1 VGDRVDVARAT
12 TALGVTFNN
21 MSQPIAAAKLMEE
34 AFAEASDLESEPDVV
49 RLLTEL
55 ARAYANGQDPRALAT
70 ADRAVAAAERLEL
83 TPTIAE
89 ALMNRGLALA
99 YAGRL
104 QEPIALLRGVLALA
118 ETHGLGQTRLRALNN
133 LAAALSSEDLRA
145 TYEINGEIIEL
156 ARRLG
161 IRSWLGNALQAKVG
175 LAMWVG
181 EWGEADRM
189 IAEIDPTEL
198 PAPLAVAFA
207 ESVAILQAFR
217 GEIEEADRTLAGV
230 APLRAAIDD
239 PRVANWQHLTE
250 SQVDLLACRLDEAYA
265 AGLASAALGM
275 EGSVYG
281 AEQAVR
287 AALWMGDAKRARK
300 ALELHLASPERGR
313 MLAADRL
320 CLAAGVRA
328 LEGDVGAALRDFR
341 AAVEAYRNLDLPVSL
356 AFCLLSFGILLGPD
370 VPEARAAADEAR
382 DIFTRL
388 GSPTLLARLDDG
400 LARWSGSTTAPRDAL
415 VRSASQK

>member
-1 VGDRVDVARAT
+1 
-12 TALGVTFNN
+12 
-21 MSQPIAAAKLMEE
+21 M
-34 AFAEASDLESEPDVV
+34 
-49 RLLTEL
+49 
-55 ARAYANGQDPRALAT
+55 
-70 ADRAVAAAERLEL
+70 
-83 TPTIAE
+83 
-89 ALMNRGLALA
+89 
-99 YAGRL
+99 

-118 ETHGLGQTRLRALNN
+118 ETHGLGLTRLRALNN
-133 LAAALSSEDLRA
+133 LAAALSTEDLRA
-145 TYEINGEIIEL
+145 TYEINREIIEL

-198 PAPLAVAFA
+198 PAPMAVAFA

-217 GEIEEADRTLAGV
+217 GEIEEADRTLADV

-239 PRVANWQHLTE
+239 PRAANWQYLTE
-250 SQVDLLACRLDEAYA
+250 SQVHLLAGRLDEAYA
-265 AGLASAALGM
+265 VGLASATLGL

-287 AALWMGDAKRARK
+287 AALWMGDGKRARE
-300 ALELHLASPERGR
+300 ALDLHSASPERGR

-320 CLAAGVRA
+320 CLGAGVRA
-328 LEGDVGAALRDFR
+328 LEGDVGASLRDFR

-356 AFCLLSFGILLGPD
+356 SFCLLSFGILLGPD

-388 GSPTLLARLDDG
+388 GSPTLLARLDQG
-400 LARWSGSTTAPRDAL
+400 LARWPEPTVAPRDVL
-415 VRSASQK
+415 VESASQP